1 MTSPR
6 KVNNRDPMRHRV
18 LAYLHA
24 HPQEMQYI
32 IGDFL
37 ADHPEAR
44 ERIAKQ
50 WEKDKNKDIKT
61 KTEGD

>member
-1 MTSPR
+1 
-6 KVNNRDPMRHRV
+6 MRHRV